1 MFSESSSSQE
11 NIRHFAHLNYNIGRV
26 DEHAYHLEHER
37 TQNSWYHNPHM
48 QRNNQL
54 WEELKVLSKE
64 DLIKYYKQQEY
75 YKNRV

>member
-1 MFSESSSSQE
+1 M
-11 NIRHFAHLNYNIGRV
+11 N
-26 DEHAYHLEHER
+26 HAYHLEHER

-64 DLIKYYKQQEY
+64 ELIEVLRRIKNIIRIEY
-75 YKNRV
+75 E

>member
-1 MFSESSSSQE
+1 M
-11 NIRHFAHLNYNIGRV
+11 

-64 DLIKYYKQQEY
+64 ELISYYENQEY